1 MINSDKPR
9 GEKNE
14 QLVSVCVCERE
25 YKGTRDR
32 KKGYIHICHA
42 ANEPQF
48 SRICSLFSHQDCR
61 ENKAQSLTQTDEA

>member
-25 YKGTRDR
+25 NIRAQEIERKGIFIYAMLPMNHNLAGSVPYLVTRIA
-32 KKGYIHICHA
+32 G
-42 ANEPQF
+42 
-48 SRICSLFSHQDCR
+48 RIRHSP
-61 ENKAQSLTQTDEA
+61 